1 MRLVSLAVLSA
12 ALISAPALAGV
23 PLDAGKTKFDHHGSG
38 HSTMAQADIVDTA
51 VAAGQFNTL
60 VAAVQAAGLV
70 DTLKG
75 DGPFTVFAPV
85 DAAFEGL
92 PEGEVAR
99 LLMPENRHE
108 LTDILTYHVVP
119 GAITSDQLSGQIL
132 SVDTVEGSSVLIDAT
147 DGVRVGNA
155 QVIQADI
162 ETSNGIIHVVDRVI
176 IPTG

>member
-1 MRLVSLAVLSA
+1 MRLISLAALSA
-12 ALISAPALAGV
+12 ALISAPALAGDH
-23 PLDAGKTKFDHHGSG
+23 PAPAQTKADHHGGG
-38 HSTMAQADIVDTA
+38 HAMAQADIVDTA

-85 DAAFEGL
+85 DSAFANL
-92 PEGEVAR
+92 PDGEVER
-99 LLMPENRHE
+99 LLEPANRHE
-108 LTDILTYHVVP
+108 LVDLLTYHVVP
-119 GAITSDQLSGQIL
+119 GAVSSDQLAGSIQT
-132 SVDTVEGSSVLIDAT
+132 VTTVEGTDVLIDAT
-147 DGVRVGNA
+147 DGVLVGNA
-155 QVIQADI
+155 EVIQADI

>member
-1 MRLVSLAVLSA
+1 MRLVSLAALTA
-12 ALISAPALAGV
+12 ALISAPALAS
-23 PLDAGKTKFDHHGSG
+23 DAHGTGKTKFDHHGGG
-38 HSTMAQADIVDTA
+38 HSTMTQADIVDTA

-85 DAAFEGL
+85 DAAFAAL
-92 PEGEVAR
+92 PHGEVER

-108 LTDILTYHVVP
+108 LTDLLTYHVVS
-119 GAITSDQLSGQIL
+119 GAITADQLAGQIL
-132 SVDTVEGSSVLIDAT
+132 SVETVEGSSVLIDAT
-147 DGVRVGNA
+147 NGVRVGNA